1 MKPLKRPWFRRGSN
15 EGPVVT
21 WVYVVPPWLLF
32 IAALAT
38 AISLSTGGLLL
49 SRRARRRG
57 EEVTH
62 NDVAGP
68 IIATVG
74 TMLAVISSFLLVTVW
89 QEYDSAAAT
98 VVQEES
104 AVADLFRI
112 SSHFS
117 KPTSTE
123 LRFLM
128 KRYVND
134 VVDREWP
141 DMRLGRSSPLAQS
154 AILDTIGVLSGYQSH
169 STSEATLQD
178 HALNFA
184 TNIADSRRA
193 RLFANQ
199 QGIPVFFWIGNLLL
213 AAITVAFC
221 FLFRV
226 RSLAAH
232 LLMTSALATVI
243 ATIFVLIALF
253 NYPFRGDSQIRPT
266 VFLTLQ
272 QRMDGVV
279 VNQSN

>member
-1 MKPLKRPWFRRGSN
+1 M
-15 EGPVVT
+15 VT
-21 WVYVVPPWLLF
+21 WVYLLPPWLLF
-32 IAALAT
+32 VLALT
-38 AISLSTGGLLL
+38 VAITLSAGGLLL
-49 SRRARRRG
+49 SRRARQRG

-89 QEYDSAAAT
+89 QEYDGAAAT

-112 SSHFS
+112 SPHFA
-117 KPTSTE
+117 KPTSTT
-123 LRFLM
+123 LRVLM
-128 KRYVND
+128 KRYVDD

-141 DMRLGRSSPLAQS
+141 EMRDGRSSPLAQS
-154 AILDTIGVLSGYQSH
+154 AVLDTISLLSGYQPR
-169 STSEATLQD
+169 TSAEATLQD

-184 TNIADSRRA
+184 TTIADSRRA

-199 QGIPVFFWIGNLLL
+199 QGIPIFFWVGNLLL

-221 FLFRV
+221 FLFKV
-226 RSLAAH
+226 RSLTAH
-232 LLMTSALATVI
+232 LIMTSALATVI

-253 NYPFRGDSQIRPT
+253 DYPFRGDSQIRPT

-272 QRMDGVV
+272 ERMDRLPIL
-279 VNQSN
+279 SD

>member
-1 MKPLKRPWFRRGSN
+1 MKPLKRPWFRPGSH
-15 EGPVVT
+15 EGPSVT
-21 WVYVVPPWLLF
+21 WVYLVPPWLLF
-32 IAALAT
+32 IMALT
-38 AISLSTGGLLL
+38 VAISLSTGGLLL
-49 SRRARRRG
+49 SRRARRHG
-57 EEVTH
+57 DEVTH

-89 QEYDSAAAT
+89 QQYDGAAAT

-112 SSHFS
+112 STHFS
-117 KPTSTE
+117 KPASTG
-123 LRFLM
+123 LRVLM
-128 KRYVND
+128 KRYVDD

-141 DMRLGRSSPLAQS
+141 DMRHGRSSPLAQS
-154 AILDTIGVLSGYQSH
+154 AILDTISVLSAYQPR
-169 STSEATLQD
+169 STSESTLQD
-178 HALNFA
+178 HALTLA
-184 TNIADSRRA
+184 TTIADSRRA

-199 QGIPVFFWIGNLLL
+199 QGIPTFFWVGNLLL

-221 FLFRV
+221 FLFKV

-232 LLMTSALATVI
+232 LLMTSGLATVI

-253 NYPFRGDSQIRPT
+253 DYPFRGDSQIRPT
-266 VFLTLQ
+266 VFLSLQ
-272 QRMDGVV
+272 QRMDGI

>member
-1 MKPLKRPWFRRGSN
+1 M
-15 EGPVVT
+15 VT
-21 WVYVVPPWLLF
+21 WVYLLPPWLLF
-32 IAALAT
+32 VLALAV
-38 AISLSTGGLLL
+38 AITLSAGGLLL
-49 SRRARRRG
+49 SRRARQRG

-89 QEYDSAAAT
+89 QEYDGAAAT

-112 SSHFS
+112 SPHFA
-117 KPTSTE
+117 KPTSTT
-123 LRFLM
+123 LRVLM
-128 KRYVND
+128 KRYVDD

-141 DMRLGRSSPLAQS
+141 EMRDGRSSPLAQS
-154 AILDTIGVLSGYQSH
+154 AVLDTISLLSGYQPR
-169 STSEATLQD
+169 TSAEATLQD

-184 TNIADSRRA
+184 TTIADSRRA

-199 QGIPVFFWIGNLLL
+199 QGIPIFFWVGNLLL

-221 FLFRV
+221 FLFKV
-226 RSLAAH
+226 RSLTAH
-232 LLMTSALATVI
+232 LIMTSALATVI

-253 NYPFRGDSQIRPT
+253 DYPFRGDSQIRPT

-272 QRMDGVV
+272 ERMDRLPIL
-279 VNQSN
+279 SD